1 VNRARSVKLRPWH
14 GEPDG
19 LLQPRSR
26 GWIDAVNRRNTIPFV
41 ISILLLAGL
50 ASAHR
55 AGTLATPQADA
66 PTPKPSASTP
76 PKEKPKPPKA
86 DQPKKPPPD
95 EGGW

>member
-1 VNRARSVKLRPWH
+1 M
-14 GEPDG
+14 
-19 LLQPRSR
+19 
-26 GWIDAVNRRNTIPFV
+26 NRRKTIPFV

-55 AGTLATPQADA
+55 SGARSATPQADE
-66 PTPKPSASTP
+66 PKPKPSASAP
-76 PKEKPKPPKA
+76 SKEKPKPPKA

>member
-1 VNRARSVKLRPWH
+1 M
-14 GEPDG
+14 
-19 LLQPRSR
+19 
-26 GWIDAVNRRNTIPFV
+26 NRRKTIPLV
-41 ISILLLAGL
+41 ISLLLLAGL

-66 PTPKPSASTP
+66 PKPQPSASAA

-86 DQPKKPPPD
+86 EQPKKPPPD